1 MILHT
6 FDTITI
12 DTYEAAINDV
22 NALKRVSIYIPKK
35 ILNKRM
41 DTITKKLNLLLSD
54 NILSKEF
61 EKLELLNKINIL
73 LPAIYNGFSAC
84 YKLAA
89 LTNNL
94 PEQMSVFEELYERAT
109 FRKPTIENIRN
120 IPDLIERYKDIYKD
134 YITDNNTDNTFDF
147 TSFIVK
153 LSALLAPLDIMNK
166 KLKHIKQYISIATKN
181 IKTE

>member
-41 DTITKKLNLLLSD
+41 DTITKNLNLLLSD

-89 LTNNL
+89 LTNKL
-94 PEQMSVFEELYERAT
+94 PEQMSVFEELYERAKT
-109 FRKPTIENIRN
+109 WKFRRYHCWNILVSSRSYG
-120 IPDLIERYKDIYKD
+120 LY
-134 YITDNNTDNTFDF
+134 
-147 TSFIVK
+147 SF
-153 LSALLAPLDIMNK
+153 L
-166 KLKHIKQYISIATKN
+166 Y
-181 IKTE
+181 